1 MSAEEIERKVA
12 VIFATD
18 VVSYSK
24 HVEIDESDTLKN
36 LRSCEKILMELFTKH
51 KGRLFN
57 TGGDSFLA
65 EFPSAV
71 SAVECAVEFQQS
83 ITKRNSL
90 SDTSVKLEFRIGIN
104 SGDVVIEK
112 GNLMG
117 DGVNIAARLEA
128 LAQTSGISISK
139 VIYDFVKGKT
149 KYEFHDLG
157 IQKIKQNEFHA
168 FDILLANSQKRTL
181 RTKSKLISPITGAF
195 AGFLIIGVLGLIY
208 FMLIPNQHTIENKSV
223 GSSVPKILVS
233 PINATGV
240 SGDIISFANG
250 VTESMISTFAS
261 YNGVRVLSSSTSN
274 YSKKAKMTDQAIR
287 DQYGVNY
294 IIRGS
299 IQVMGE
305 NARLNL
311 QVSDLKASEITVAK
325 KKDFNLQDI
334 FKVQDELSNE
344 ILQDLSIDL
353 GVGAVQGSNWS
364 KDFNSIEDFVLF
376 LNWRE
381 EYRRFNK
388 KSYINALR
396 ILENLKP
403 SYVDENVTVLVM
415 EAWQVYQKLI
425 LKLSTDKDQDLERLS
440 LIMDQAIELNPKSSD
455 ALAAGALIG
464 VDMLNKSCQEAIA
477 DIQLA
482 KKLSGTVDT
491 LTTAGIV
498 YERCRDSKNAIKSK
512 RDALNLVPN
521 DNGWFITS
529 SLVFSLYKDNQ
540 ISEIYSLIGENIE
553 AEDMSARVLAL
564 YAFLEQEKGNIESAK
579 KFLKRA
585 KEKNLNIKKFKMQF
599 RPDQKPLLE
608 KTIAGLLKL
617 ESLE

>member
-1 MSAEEIERKVA
+1 M
-12 VIFATD
+12 
-18 VVSYSK
+18 
-24 HVEIDESDTLKN
+24 
-36 LRSCEKILMELFTKH
+36 
-51 KGRLFN
+51 
-57 TGGDSFLA
+57 
-65 EFPSAV
+65 
-71 SAVECAVEFQQS
+71 
-83 ITKRNSL
+83 
-90 SDTSVKLEFRIGIN
+90 
-104 SGDVVIEK
+104 
-112 GNLMG
+112 
-117 DGVNIAARLEA
+117 
-128 LAQTSGISISK
+128 
-139 VIYDFVKGKT
+139 
-149 KYEFHDLG
+149 
-157 IQKIKQNEFHA
+157 
-168 FDILLANSQKRTL
+168 
-181 RTKSKLISPITGAF
+181 
-195 AGFLIIGVLGLIY
+195 GLIY
-208 FMLIPNQHTIENKSV
+208 FMLIPNQQTIENKSV

-274 YSKKAKMTDQAIR
+274 YSKKAKMTDQDIR
-287 DQYGVNY
+287 DQYGVSY

-311 QVSDLKASEITVAK
+311 QVSDLKAFEITVAK

-364 KDFNSIEDFVLF
+364 EDFKSMEDFVLF

-381 EYRRFNK
+381 EYRKFNK

-396 ILENLKP
+396 ILEILKP
-403 SYVDENVTVLVM
+403 SYVDENVTVSVM

-425 LKLSTDKDQDLERLS
+425 LKLSTNKDQDLERLS
-440 LIMDQAIELNPKSSD
+440 LIMDRAIELNPKSSD

-553 AEDMSARVLAL
+553 AEDMTARVLAL
-564 YAFLEQEKGNIESAK
+564 YAFLEQERGNIENAK

-585 KEKNLNIKKFKMQF
+585 KEKNFNIKKFKMQF

-608 KTIAGLLKL
+608 KTIAGLTEL